1 MGPRLTVSV
10 KQGFSARVRSYGSQ
24 IGLPASILMPI
35 GDASA
40 PRAQMQQASTQSG
53 VRAAS
58 AAQQAPAGPGAPQ
71 TDAAAADVEDE
82 QQPPH
87 LQQNEQA
94 GPQTL
99 EQLQNGQP
107 LTEAQQR
114 QMQASAA
121 KQQRA
126 AEQRQQLVDRARQV
140 VATAGCN
147 GQQTRAGTDGASASV
162 DLARQQHLA
171 PAAGTV
177 APAELAAQLVA
188 KLEAAAVTLDAAAP
202 QDAARPAADEEHGS
216 RRSCSPL

>member
-1 MGPRLTVSV
+1 
-10 KQGFSARVRSYGSQ
+10 
-24 IGLPASILMPI
+24 
-35 GDASA
+35 
-40 PRAQMQQASTQSG
+40 MQQASTQSG

-58 AAQQAPAGPGAPQ
+58 APQQAPAGPGAPQ
-71 TDAAAADVEDE
+71 TDAAAEDVENE

-87 LQQNEQA
+87 LQHHEEQ
-94 GPQTL
+94 GPEREGPETL

-114 QMQASAA
+114 QMQLSAA

-140 VATAGCN
+140 VAAAGCN
-147 GQQTRAGTDGASASV
+147 GQQTRARTDDASASV
-162 DLARQQHLA
+162 NVARQQHLA

-202 QDAARPAADEEHGS
+202 QDAARPAADEEHG
-216 RRSCSPL
+216 